1 MAQRRATKKWFGSS
15 RHQAS
20 SIHNVPLYNVR
31 VDVSHL
37 PGILDP
43 QGAQVER
50 ALPALGFGGVSK
62 VSIGK
67 MISLQVDAPNEDA
80 ARTEVES
87 MCEKLLANPVIE
99 QFSIHIHLDANAP
112 GSGS

>member
-1 MAQRRATKKWFGSS
+1 MPTFS
-15 RHQAS
+15 
-20 SIHNVPLYNVR
+20 VR

-50 ALPALGFGGVSK
+50 ALPALGFDGVSK

-67 MISLQVDAPNEDA
+67 MIQLEVDAPSEAA
-80 ARTEVES
+80 ARAEVES

-99 QFSIHIHLDANAP
+99 TFMIHINEAATNAA
-112 GSGS
+112 GLHA

>member
-1 MAQRRATKKWFGSS
+1 M
-15 RHQAS
+15 
-20 SIHNVPLYNVR
+20 PLYNVR

-43 QGAQVER
+43 QGVQVER
-50 ALPALGFGGVSK
+50 ALPALGFDGVSK

-67 MISLQVDAPNEDA
+67 MISLQVDASSEQA

-99 QFSIHIHLDANAP
+99 QFTIHIDGDSATT

>member
-1 MAQRRATKKWFGSS
+1 MPTF
-15 RHQAS
+15 
-20 SIHNVPLYNVR
+20 YVR

-43 QGAQVER
+43 QGAQVQR
-50 ALPALGFGGVSK
+50 ALPALGFDGVTK

-67 MISLQVDAPNEDA
+67 MIELEVDAASEAA
-80 ARTEVES
+80 ARSEVES

-99 QFSIHIHLDANAP
+99 QFQIHVASTRPDGA
-112 GSGS
+112 GSR